1 MHAHCSVII
10 DCNESIPMKLSL
22 NSNLPHTKKHCTNN
36 AMLYTLTQGLLWL
49 SERVLQCK
57 LLKNSFLWNPPW
69 WLVVFLSTSSEQWTL
84 AARKKGQTVARYT
97 YHHHHHHQSSVVRMQ
112 VWEKSLMQLLS
123 NGGVHKT
130 HLWTALSNMFWRV
143 KLWWLF
149 GIFGIRDPHPQS
161 IFWPKT
167 VFRANKP
174 FWKKKLGQK
183 RPSM

>member
-1 MHAHCSVII
+1 
-10 DCNESIPMKLSL
+10 MKAYQWNFHWIVTS
-22 NSNLPHTKKHCTNN
+22 TK
-36 AMLYTLTQGLLWL
+36 TLCKQCFTLGLLYDFQKE
-49 SERVLQCK
+49 S
-57 LLKNSFLWNPPW
+57 LKDSFLWNPPW

-84 AARKKGQTVARYT
+84 AARKKGQTVARYA
-97 YHHHHHHQSSVVRMQ
+97 YLHHHHHHHHQSSAVRMQ
-112 VWEKSLMQLLS
+112 VWEKRLMQLLS
-123 NGGVHKT
+123 NEGVHMT
-130 HLWTALSNMFWRV
+130 HLWTALSNIFWRV

-183 RPSM
+183 MPSM